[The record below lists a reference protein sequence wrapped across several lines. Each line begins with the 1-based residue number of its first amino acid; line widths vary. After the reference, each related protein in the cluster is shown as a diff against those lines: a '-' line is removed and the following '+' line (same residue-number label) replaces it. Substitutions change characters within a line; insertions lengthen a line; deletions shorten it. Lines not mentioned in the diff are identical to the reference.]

1 MSSAADHPAP
11 GAVPPAPFIEIAGT
25 PRERGRQY
33 GEQAR
38 TRILRGI
45 EHYSVQLEGAKLG
58 WPDIEALVRTYEP
71 TIAAFEPSFID
82 EMRGIAEGAGVDYAA
97 IVMLNARTELL
108 KLADRRRKGEP
119 AQIDPDGCTGL
130 MVMPGAARAGQVI
143 HAQNWDWKAECAET
157 AVVLRVRR
165 SDGPDVLTFTE
176 AGGLARSG
184 MNAAGISITA
194 NYLESDRDYRQVG
207 VPLALLRRK
216 ALEQE
221 RLAHAMRIVY
231 ATPKSASNN
240 VMVAH
245 VGGIGIDFEC
255 APDETFQLHPER
267 GLLVHANHFQ
277 SPVALSKLK
286 DTGIAITP
294 DSLYRDLRVRE
305 LLEPQIGS
313 ITRDAVKAALFDD
326 FESPWSV
333 CRPPRL
339 NTSNNLSA
347 SVAMVVMEPAL
358 GLMEVAMLPALNR
371 EFTSY
376 HLDME
381 LQARSPAR
389 GAVAA

>member
-1 MSSAADHPAP
+1 M
-11 GAVPPAPFIEIAGT
+11 
-25 PRERGRQY
+25 
-33 GEQAR
+33 
-38 TRILRGI
+38 
-45 EHYSVQLEGAKLG
+45 
-58 WPDIEALVRTYEP
+58 
-71 TIAAFEPSFID
+71 
-82 EMRGIAEGAGVDYAA
+82 
-97 IVMLNARTELL
+97 
-108 KLADRRRKGEP
+108 
-119 AQIDPDGCTGL
+119 
-130 MVMPGAARAGQVI
+130 
-143 HAQNWDWKAECAET
+143 
-157 AVVLRVRR
+157 
-165 SDGPDVLTFTE
+165 
-176 AGGLARSG
+176 
-184 MNAAGISITA
+184 
-194 NYLESDRDYRQVG
+194 
-207 VPLALLRRK
+207 
-216 ALEQE
+216 
-221 RLAHAMRIVY
+221 
-231 ATPKSASNN
+231 
-240 VMVAH
+240 
-245 VGGIGIDFEC
+245 
-255 APDETFQLHPER
+255 HPER

-371 EFTSY
+371 KFTSY
-376 HLDME
+376 RLEME